1 MLEVNN
7 FFIMQELE
15 PFIDRA
21 DAGTKLA
28 TVLAQALAHHAG
40 SQDVLVLALPRGGV
54 PVAFPIAQALGAELD
69 LMLVRKLGLP
79 NQPEFAMGAIA
90 SGGVQVLQPGV
101 PGLMGVTRAEVDAV
115 IAAEQAELVR
125 RERRYRGE
133 RPPCRV
139 AGRCVILV
147 DDGIATGSTML
158 AAVEAARRQQPSR
171 LVVAAPA
178 AAREALDALRG
189 VVDDVVCLVAPP
201 RFRSVGQWYRH
212 FGQTGDEEVQTLLA
226 QAWASTRDA
235 ASQPHRKE
243 PT

>member
-28 TVLAQALAHHAG
+28 TALAQALAHHAG
-40 SQDVLVLALPRGGV
+40 IQDVLVLALPRGGV

-115 IAAEQAELVR
+115 IAAEQAELAR

-158 AAVEAARRQQPSR
+158 AAVEAARRQRPSR
-171 LVVAAPA
+171 LVVATPA

-226 QAWASTRDA
+226 QAWALTRDA